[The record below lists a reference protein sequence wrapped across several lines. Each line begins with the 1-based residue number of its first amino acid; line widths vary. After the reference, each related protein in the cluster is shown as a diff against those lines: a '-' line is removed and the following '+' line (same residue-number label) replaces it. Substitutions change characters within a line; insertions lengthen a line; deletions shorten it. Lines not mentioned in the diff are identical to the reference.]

1 MRRRRRN
8 RSGIS
13 PTLFP
18 FLAVLICTMGVM
30 IVLLVLGV
38 QQAQVDARVVV
49 EERTQQD
56 EGRRKAHQQQQLERE
71 DFVWRSQVL
80 SESREKRTRELA
92 DARLALG
99 HLEEHIRQIE
109 AAGKELLARQQRLG
123 DASSAS
129 EQEEVR
135 RQIARLDS

>member
-49 EERTQQD
+49 EEHRLQD
-56 EGRRKAHQQQQLERE
+56 EGRRKDHQQQRLKRE
-71 DFVWRSQVL
+71 DFLWRSQVL
-80 SESREKRTRELA
+80 TESRQKKTQELA
-92 DARLALG
+92 DARMALG

-109 AAGKELLARQQRLG
+109 AAGKELLAR
-123 DASSAS
+123 
-129 EQEEVR
+129 
-135 RQIARLDS
+135 